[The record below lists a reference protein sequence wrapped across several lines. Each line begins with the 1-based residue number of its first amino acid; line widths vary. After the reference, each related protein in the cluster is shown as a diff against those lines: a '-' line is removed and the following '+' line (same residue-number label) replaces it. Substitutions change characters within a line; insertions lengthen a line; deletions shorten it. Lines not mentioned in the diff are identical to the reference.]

1 MATFVLVHGAWHGS
15 WCWRRVRDS
24 LQQQGH
30 QVFTPTLTGVGE
42 RSHLLARTVDLQTH
56 TLDVLNLIKW
66 EELNDFVLC
75 GHSYAGMVVS
85 GVADRIP
92 EKIRS
97 LVFLDAF
104 VPEDGQALVDFAP
117 ISDEQLVDGW
127 KCKPITAQVFGVN
140 SADQAW
146 VDRQCTLQSVACFQ
160 QPAQLAAGGR
170 ARIKDISY
178 LFAAGWAG
186 ANSPFRPFYEKARSR
201 GWRAA
206 EIDCGHDVML
216 DRPDAVTALLTGSA
230 GR

>member
-1 MATFVLVHGAWHGS
+1 
-15 WCWRRVRDS
+15 
-24 LQQQGH
+24 QGH

-104 VPEDGQALVDFAP
+104 VPEDGQALVD
-117 ISDEQLVDGW
+117 
-127 KCKPITAQVFGVN
+127 
-140 SADQAW
+140 
-146 VDRQCTLQSVACFQ
+146 
-160 QPAQLAAGGR
+160 
-170 ARIKDISY
+170 
-178 LFAAGWAG
+178 
-186 ANSPFRPFYEKARSR
+186 
-201 GWRAA
+201 
-206 EIDCGHDVML
+206 
-216 DRPDAVTALLTGSA
+216 
-230 GR
+230 